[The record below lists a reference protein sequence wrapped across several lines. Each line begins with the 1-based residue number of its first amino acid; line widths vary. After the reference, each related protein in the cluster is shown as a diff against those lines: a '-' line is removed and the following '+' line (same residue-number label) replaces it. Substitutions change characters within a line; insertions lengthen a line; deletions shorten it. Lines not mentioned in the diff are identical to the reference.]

1 MLTEASF
8 PVHGMASMETMK
20 MCTHCN
26 GPILEDEKLF
36 SSQKW
41 TITDDVCN
49 PTKSYSWGISTVE
62 TIFLHYHD
70 IGNSYFDSFSS
81 KGWRI

>member
-20 MCTHCN
+20 ICTHCN
-26 GPILEDEKLF
+26 GPILEDEKLV
-36 SSQKW
+36 SSQK
-41 TITDDVCN
+41 DDLCN

-62 TIFLHYHD
+62 TISFLC
-70 IGNSYFDSFSS
+70 ILFLFL
-81 KGWRI
+81 